1 MEKSKLRK
9 LKIKEADD
17 LFIDSSLLS
26 RVRNKKENVLIFEGV
41 RKTKKIDPILD
52 IELSVYK
59 CERVG
64 FFKK

>member
-26 RVRNKKENVLIFEGV
+26 RVRNKKENVLIFEGA